1 MTGSDIRWLQRFD
14 NFHRALLVLERGV
27 RLAQTRELS
36 ELEQQGL
43 IADGETWMGMIRSR
57 NQSSHTYNL
66 EQAQAI
72 VREVID
78 RFHPAFCAL
87 NDQFAALAD
96 ASR

>member
-1 MTGSDIRWLQRFD
+1 
-14 NFHRALLVLERGV
+14 
-27 RLAQTRELS
+27 
-36 ELEQQGL
+36 
-43 IADGETWMGMIRSR
+43 MIRSR

-72 VREVID
+72 AREVID

-87 NDQFAALAD
+87 NDQFDALAD